1 MEIGKNLKNITP
13 RIISLLFRQH
23 DTEAKRARRGS
34 VQSARKSASNN
45 SESSVKS
52 SELSVTGAVGASAN
66 SSTPSSVTQS
76 SPKQELVSRSG
87 RKIKPKK
94 FLDEETFEGGP
105 AGGPE
110 VNGKSRT
117 VDRMQALQL

>member
-1 MEIGKNLKNITP
+1 LGIGKELKNVTP
-13 RIISLLFRQH
+13 LILSRLFLQL
-23 DTEAKRARRGS
+23 DTEAKRAKRGS
-34 VQSARKSASNN
+34 VQSTRKSTSIN

-52 SELSVTGAVGASAN
+52 EPSAAAAVVPSAN
-66 SSTPSSVTQS
+66 SSVPSAVTQS

-105 AGGPE
+105 GGGPE
-110 VNGKSRT
+110 VNG
-117 VDRMQALQL
+117 MCCI